1 MRVSQTASG
10 KVNEFYQ
17 YVNTQNAVQHAVRK
31 VRQGDSADFCDDEL
45 GESMIRRRT

>member
-17 YVNTQNAVQHAVRK
+17 YVNTQNTAQHAVRK
-31 VRQGDSADFCDDEL
+31 MRQGYSGDFCDHEL
-45 GESMIRRRT
+45 GDSMIRRKT